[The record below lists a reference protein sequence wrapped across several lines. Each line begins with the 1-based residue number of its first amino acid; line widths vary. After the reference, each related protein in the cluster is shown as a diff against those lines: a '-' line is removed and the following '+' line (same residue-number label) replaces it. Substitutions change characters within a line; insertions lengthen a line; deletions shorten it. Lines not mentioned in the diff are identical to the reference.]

1 MFCTNCGA
9 QLPDNARF
17 CSACGAVLQQA
28 PQTVPVNAPVE
39 RPYAQNQQQNL
50 RAEALQIMSHV
61 VSLIPA
67 IEPDWNLCR
76 QLEQQYD
83 RLNNARVRK
92 GLILPFMIPGGI
104 ITILFGLFLLAVL
117 DNGVKNSAGAILFF
131 LFIGIALLGV
141 GVFFL
146 IFDNKRV
153 KRFRKQAADVIP
165 QMEACADRMYNVY
178 AENQLQE
185 VYPFNY
191 FFPECILEINNNI
204 QNFRADS
211 IKEAINVYEQSQ
223 FYQSMLITNAQM
235 VQMMEYTARQAAGAN
250 RAAAASAAFSAASFF
265 MG

>member
-17 CSACGAVLQQA
+17 CSSCGAVMQQA
-28 PQTVPVNAPVE
+28 SQSVPANPSVE
-39 RPYAQNQQQNL
+39 RSFAENQQKNL
-50 RAEALQIMSHV
+50 RAEALQIMSRV
-61 VSLIPA
+61 VALVPA
-67 IEPDWNLCR
+67 IEPDWNYCL
-76 QLEQQYD
+76 QLEKQYD
-83 RLNNARVRK
+83 RLNGARVRK

-104 ITILFGLFLLAVL
+104 ITVLFSLFLLAFL
-117 DNGVKNSAGAILFF
+117 GSGVRSGAGAVLFF

-141 GVFFL
+141 GIFFL

-153 KRFRKQAADVIP
+153 KRFRKQAEDVIP

-178 AENQLQE
+178 AENQLDE

-191 FFPECILEINNNI
+191 FFPECIMEIYNNI

-211 IKEAINVYEQSQ
+211 IKESINVYEQSQ
-223 FYQSMLITNAQM
+223 FYQSMLISNAQM